1 MAVGPWQI
9 LLFLFVLAIPVVIV
23 GVVVAVVYFVLKSQK
38 PQSLHDGQKS
48 PEMQAQGGAEQQVP
62 KSTEQ

>member
-9 LLFLFVLAIPVVIV
+9 LLFLFVLAIPVAFV

-38 PQSLHDGQKS
+38 PQTPQTPQDGQKS
-48 PEMQAQGGAEQQVP
+48 IVQEI
-62 KSTEQ
+62 KS

>member
-1 MAVGPWQI
+1 MTPGPLQI
-9 LLFLFVLAIPVVIV
+9 LLILILLAIPVVVV
-23 GVVVAVVYFVLKSQK
+23 GLVVAVVLFILKSQK